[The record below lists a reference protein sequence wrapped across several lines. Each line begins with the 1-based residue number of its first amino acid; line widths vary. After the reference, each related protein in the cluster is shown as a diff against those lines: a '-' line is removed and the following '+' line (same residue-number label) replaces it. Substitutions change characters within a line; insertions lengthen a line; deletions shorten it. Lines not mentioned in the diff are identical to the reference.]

1 MIHCFAFPQVTSQR
15 QQFQEMA
22 QGKPTP
28 LTKARKEA
36 LDSIGFQWRV
46 RNRPE
51 WATKFDELVEYKTKN
66 GDTRVPQHYAE
77 NRALGKVR

>member
-1 MIHCFAFPQVTSQR
+1 
-15 QQFQEMA
+15 MA